1 MNIQEVCKIR
11 KEELKLTYQEISDTS
26 GVPLSTV
33 QNFFSKFSKAPSI
46 YTVAPICKALG
57 ISLDMVGNLLV
68 TVAAALLDIL
78 DRRKQPVCH
87 LLSGLL
93 LDVARDDAKRL
104 VSRKIKRGDVINGTL
119 RGHTAQLCA
128 DVSVSCIHGDY
139 IRRGLAELWRKQGVG
154 ASLPRF
160 RPDF

>member
-1 MNIQEVCKIR
+1 
-11 KEELKLTYQEISDTS
+11 
-26 GVPLSTV
+26 
-33 QNFFSKFSKAPSI
+33 
-46 YTVAPICKALG
+46 
-57 ISLDMVGNLLV
+57 MVGNLLV

-78 DRRKQPVCH
+78 DRRKQAVCH